1 MNRKYFIYA
10 TIVYCVLLLLAST
23 LPGVSLPKVN
33 ILGIDKLFHFI
44 AYTILGFL
52 AVNSF
57 RNVNT
62 SILLLIIIAGSI
74 YGGFNEIW
82 QMYVADRYA
91 SIYDEIANGI
101 GMIIGSIVTYK
112 YLIFSH
118 D

>member
-1 MNRKYFIYA
+1 MNRKYFIFS
-10 TIVYCVLLLLAST
+10 TIVYSILLLLAST
-23 LPGVSLPKVN
+23 LPGASLPKVN
-33 ILGIDKLFHFI
+33 IFGIDKFLHLI
-44 AYTILGFL
+44 AYLVLGFL

-57 RNVNT
+57 KNINT
-62 SILLLIIIAGSI
+62 TILVLIIIIGLI

-82 QMYVADRYA
+82 QMYVADRFA